1 MALFLQAALGGDA
14 APLAAAFRET
24 TRRLAPVPEMEG
36 SIGLAWLLSGDP
48 AKPIVWHNGQTSGYH
63 AFVGF
68 DTGKRRGVA
77 VLVNETSGI
86 EPLAFALLG
95 AKPPRTAAS
104 TVANATD
111 YVGRYP
117 LNPTFSISV
126 RDEKGVLTAQGSG
139 QPRLRL
145 RETARD
151 RFALVGVPAEIS
163 FERNEAGVVQ
173 ALVLHQNGRDQRAE
187 RSPLPPE
194 PKEIAVPPELAS
206 EYLGTYDLPA
216 NRTLTISLNK
226 DALFAQLSGQPKF
239 GIYASAK
246 DEFFYKVVDAHIAFV
261 RDASGKV
268 TGLTLHQGASVLE
281 GKKR

>member
-1 MALFLQAALGGDA
+1 M
-14 APLAAAFRET
+14 
-24 TRRLAPVPEMEG
+24 
-36 SIGLAWLLSGDP
+36 
-48 AKPIVWHNGQTSGYH
+48 
-63 AFVGF
+63 
-68 DTGKRRGVA
+68 
-77 VLVNETSGI
+77 
-86 EPLAFALLG
+86 
-95 AKPPRTAAS
+95 
-104 TVANATD
+104 
-111 YVGRYP
+111 
-117 LNPTFSISV
+117 

-226 DALFAQLSGQPKF
+226 DALFAQLSGQPKV
-239 GIYASAK
+239 GIYANAK